1 MTALRPYLLLVALA
15 LVQFWPLVLHPS
27 QTLYSDTSDL
37 LAEHLPAKLFLVR
50 SLRETGELP
59 LWNPEQYAGSPFVHD
74 IQVGLF
80 YPPHLPLYVLPERAV
95 GPFLSWLVFAHVLL
109 AGGLMYAYAR
119 HAGMSRLAAFTAGAG
134 FMLAPRW
141 LMQLF
146 VAGHTITVGLAWMPM
161 VVLCVERAIARR
173 SRGWAVGGGLAYALF
188 VLGTHPQWT

>member
-27 QTLYSDTSDL
+27 QTLYSDSSDL

-80 YPPHLPLYVLPERAV
+80 YPPHAPLYFISQPAV
-95 GPFLSWLVFAHVLL
+95 GPFLSWLVFVHVLL
-109 AGGLMYAYAR
+109 AGWLTSACPRPGGRAE
-119 HAGMSRLAAFTAGAG
+119 LAACPAGVG
-134 FMLAPRW
+134 FMLSPRW
-141 LMQLF
+141 MMHLF
-146 VAGHTITVGLAWMPM
+146 LPGHPVTQGICSTPLVIQSEEHTSDPHFH
-161 VVLCVERAIARR
+161 V
-173 SRGWAVGGGLAYALF
+173 
-188 VLGTHPQWT
+188 